1 MIGIKKGPVLGRE
14 PVLGILFISD
24 IYYDSTYAEDRLM
37 IKPCP
42 PSEP

>member
-1 MIGIKKGPVLGRE
+1 MIGLKKKDQFSEENRSLV
-14 PVLGILFISD
+14 FISD

>member
-1 MIGIKKGPVLGRE
+1 MIGKKKGQFSEENWSLV
-14 PVLGILFISD
+14 FISD

-37 IKPCP
+37 IKPYP

>member
-1 MIGIKKGPVLGRE
+1 MIGIKKKTSSRKRTGPLV
-14 PVLGILFISD
+14 FISD